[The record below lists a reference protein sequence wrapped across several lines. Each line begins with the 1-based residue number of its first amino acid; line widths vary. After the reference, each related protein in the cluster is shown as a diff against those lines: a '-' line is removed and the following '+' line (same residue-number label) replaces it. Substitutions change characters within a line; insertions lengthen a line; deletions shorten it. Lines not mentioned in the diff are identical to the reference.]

1 MAFARLWIHRPFP
14 KIIAIPLHA
23 PLAKHAFERLFVC
36 LGLQVYYILEFPV
49 GFRIRMFRDI
59 LAHGLLLVEL
69 AQLHLLVRKHLREA
83 FPSVKHY
90 RGYLIP
96 HAFELGYTLRIKGV
110 GLVLYEVPQQI
121 PTGKGI
127 LE

>member
-1 MAFARLWIHRPFP
+1 MAFARFWIRCPFP
-14 KIIAIPLHA
+14 KISIPLHA

-36 LGLQVYYILEFPV
+36 LGQQVYYLLEFLG
-49 GFRIRMFRDI
+49 GFRLRMLRDI
-59 LAHGLLLVEL
+59 LTYGLLLVEL
-69 AQLHLLVRKHLREA
+69 TQLHLLVGKHLREA

-110 GLVLYEVPQQI
+110 GLILYEVPQQI
-121 PTGKGI
+121 PAGKGI